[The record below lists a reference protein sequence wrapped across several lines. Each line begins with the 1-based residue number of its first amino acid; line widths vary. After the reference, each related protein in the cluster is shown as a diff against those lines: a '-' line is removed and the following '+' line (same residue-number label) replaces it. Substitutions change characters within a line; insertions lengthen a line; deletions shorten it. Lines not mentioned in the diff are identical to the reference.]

1 MKTKIR
7 IGTIGILL
15 VAIITFNSC
24 EKEELDPSSIPSVV
38 LLDEIIGMTGTA
50 VVIDAIGSDP
60 DNNQLSFT
68 WAIKVSPANSSAT
81 IVGNGNSASFNTNI
95 AGYYEVEV
103 TANNGKGGKASDKV
117 KLYIGG
123 VLSNSI
129 TTNTTLPDLFE
140 DEKYPDYYALTTI
153 QVTAGLTLL
162 PGVVI
167 ESGADVRLWFNGN
180 PSYINAEGTST
191 KNIIFRGINK
201 VKGSWGLIHIGS
213 NNLNNKFDYVQIMHT
228 GSSEVSNKKTA
239 VLVQSNVSGRLSIK
253 NTTISLSDGYAM
265 YIDGNIGTFSE
276 FSNNNFSNNTLAPM
290 RIGAEALLAIDKSS
304 VYTNNGIQ
312 AIEVVAWGNTNVRFD
327 NAGTI
332 KEVGIPYHFLS
343 SAELRSTITF
353 EAGVTS
359 FFNAG
364 LRLWVTSEGAIIA
377 DGTATDKVTFAGM
390 TQAHG
395 AWWGIELASPSTLN
409 KINYGIVSYGGDDAG
424 RGGNIYMY
432 GSTPGSKLILTNS
445 TISYSETW
453 GVQLASGNAQLTE
466 DNNVYL
472 NNALGNLLQN

>member
-1 MKTKIR
+1 
-7 IGTIGILL
+7 
-15 VAIITFNSC
+15 
-24 EKEELDPSSIPSVV
+24 
-38 LLDEIIGMTGTA
+38 
-50 VVIDAIGSDP
+50 
-60 DNNQLSFT
+60 
-68 WAIKVSPANSSAT
+68 
-81 IVGNGNSASFNTNI
+81 
-95 AGYYEVEV
+95 
-103 TANNGKGGKASDKV
+103 
-117 KLYIGG
+117 
-123 VLSNSI
+123 
-129 TTNTTLPDLFE
+129 
-140 DEKYPDYYALTTI
+140 
-153 QVTAGLTLL
+153 
-162 PGVVI
+162 
-167 ESGADVRLWFNGN
+167 
-180 PSYINAEGTST
+180 
-191 KNIIFRGINK
+191 
-201 VKGSWGLIHIGS
+201 
-213 NNLNNKFDYVQIMHT
+213 MHT